1 MISIREIFQKQCD
14 IVSDKVHYTT
24 KRYCGTKESSAIPRF
39 SIFFVIINSFSPL
52 RGGKRVEIT
61 FFCEYR
67 DYIEM
72 KNHSARFESH
82 EWHRRFLFEV
92 QNLWSNLKRKRS
104 QNV

>member
-52 RGGKRVEIT
+52 RGG
-61 FFCEYR
+61 
-67 DYIEM
+67 
-72 KNHSARFESH
+72 
-82 EWHRRFLFEV
+82 
-92 QNLWSNLKRKRS
+92 
-104 QNV
+104 